1 MESAM
6 NGKPE
11 EQHFLPFFG
20 IPRLFPYL
28 KKYRK
33 TLALMIACGL
43 MGTGV
48 DILMPVL
55 QRYALN
61 HFIAEKTLDTLPWY
75 IVIYVAL
82 VVFASCVNFISC
94 NGAMRTEVSVNRDL
108 RKEAFDHLQTLSF
121 SYFNQNSVGWIHSRV
136 MSDTS
141 RIGSLVSWSLMD
153 SVWHTSY
160 LVGSVA
166 VMLFINARLALMVML
181 ILPLIVVLF
190 SLFQKKLI
198 TANRKIRELNSRI
211 TGDFNEGITGA
222 KTVKTLVAEEKMA
235 SDFIS
240 DTEEY
245 RQTSVRAARLRG
257 AFSVTMN
264 LASSM
269 ALAIVLW
276 QGGYIAASEVGTF
289 SMFMSYAQGMMEP
302 VRWIVDAISD
312 FITTQ
317 VNIERLT
324 RLLNTKSDVSDSA
337 EVIALYGDTF
347 EPKKENWE
355 PIRGDIEFDDVSF
368 RYPDG
373 DEYVLEHF
381 SLKIPFGSNIAIVGE
396 TGAGKSTL
404 VNLVCRFFEP
414 TEGRVLIDGRDA
426 RERSQ
431 LWLHSAIGYVL
442 QTPHLFSGTIRENLL
457 YGNPNATEEQID
469 RALEL
474 VSAKEIVARMEKGI
488 DSDVGEGGDLLST
501 GEKQLI
507 SFARAILADPRIL
520 VLDEATASV
529 DTLTEQKIQS
539 AIDTII
545 RGRTSLV
552 IAHRLS
558 TVRNADLILVVHD
571 GKIVEQGTH
580 SELLKKKG
588 HYFRLYTRQY
598 EDEATSD
605 FLRAGGA
612 GGQ

>member
-1 MESAM
+1 MEQAVHYEHDYKS
-6 NGKPE
+6 
-11 EQHFLPFFG
+11 LPFFG

-33 TLALMIACGL
+33 TLTWMVVCGL

-48 DILMPVL
+48 DILMPLL

-61 HFIAEKTLDTLPWY
+61 HFITLRTLDTLPWY
-75 IVIYVAL
+75 ILFYVAAIL
-82 VVFASCVNFISC
+82 FASCVNFVSC
-94 NGAMRTEVSVNRDL
+94 NGAMKTEVSVNCDL
-108 RKEAFDHLQTLSF
+108 RKEAFDHLQNLSF
-121 SYFNQNSVGWIHSRV
+121 SYYNQNSVGWIHSRV

-141 RIGSLVSWSLMD
+141 RIGGLVSWSLMD
-153 SVWHTSY
+153 CVWHTSY
-160 LVGSVA
+160 LIGSVA
-166 VMLFINARLALMVML
+166 VMLVINARLALLVML
-181 ILPLIVVLF
+181 ILPLIVILF

-198 TANRKIRELNSRI
+198 MANRKIRELNSRI

-222 KTVKTLVAEEKMA
+222 KTIKTLVVEDKMA
-235 SDFIS
+235 GDFVR
-240 DTEEY
+240 DTDEMK
-245 RQTSVRAARLRG
+245 RTSVRAARLRG
-257 AFSVTMN
+257 AFAVTMH
-264 LASSM
+264 LASSL

-276 QGGYIAASEVGTF
+276 QGGYIAAEEVGTF

-312 FITTQ
+312 VITTQ

-324 RLLNTKSDVSDSA
+324 RLLGTKSDVTDTA
-337 EVIALYGDTF
+337 EVIAMYGDSF

-404 VNLVCRFFEP
+404 VNRVCRFFEP
-414 TEGRVLIDGRDA
+414 TDGRVLIDGRDA

-457 YGNPNATEEQID
+457 YGNPNATPEEID
-469 RALEL
+469 RALKL
-474 VSAKEIVARMEKGI
+474 VSADQVVAKMEKGI
-488 DSDVGEGGDLLST
+488 DTDVGEGGDLLST

-507 SFARAILADPRIL
+507 SFARAIIADPRIL

-529 DTLTEQKIQS
+529 DTLTEQRIQS
-539 AIDTII
+539 AIDTVIK
-545 RGRTSLV
+545 GRTSLV

-558 TVRNADLILVVHD
+558 TVKNADLILVVRN

-580 SELLKKKG
+580 KELIAAKG
-588 HYFRLYTRQY
+588 PYYRLYTRQY
-598 EDEATSD
+598 EDEQTKGI
-605 FLRAGGA
+605 L
-612 GGQ
+612 Q